1 MAHQLPAPT
10 ARAVRLAFT
19 LHLICRPAVKMTTP
33 AGRVRADSKSA
44 TLNLAIEIPPRSR
57 FAGRMQERNRSLGL
71 FCAEPFRIF
80 FPVGLLLGIAGVSLW
95 PLFYFG
101 AGIAYPSVAH
111 ARLMIE
117 GFMASFIFG
126 FLGTA
131 GPRITS
137 ARPFTLP
144 ETTAIF
150 TLDLL
155 AAGLHLGGAHRA
167 GDICFLGCL
176 LFFGRTI
183 GIRFHERKDC
193 PPPNFALVALGLLSG
208 IGGAAL
214 VAYAEAAQYSRAYQ
228 FGSALLNQC
237 FVLLPILGVAPFFLG
252 RLLDLP
258 RPDLPESRAIPPGWF
273 AQAAV
278 AATIG
283 MVIAGS
289 FLLEIFGFGEI
300 GAWMRAAAIV
310 IYLATK
316 MPFRGRSFLAD
327 CLRSG
332 IIWIAIGFTVVAF
345 FPDYYRVGALH
356 IVFITG
362 FTLVAFTVA
371 IRVVFG
377 HSGRTDLLPLLYRRD
392 CFAPLGHDLPLHRGP
407 GAGGAHPALVR
418 RHDLLAR
425 RDVHLDGESH
435 SECNRRGAGGMM
447 DRSGPKFG
455 S

>member
-1 MAHQLPAPT
+1 MKYREPSIAG
-10 ARAVRLAFT
+10 
-19 LHLICRPAVKMTTP
+19 
-33 AGRVRADSKSA
+33 AGRKRLSI
-44 TLNLAIEIPPRSR
+44 NCCE
-57 FAGRMQERNRSLGL
+57 
-71 FCAEPFRIF
+71 EPFRLF
-80 FPVGLLLGIAGVSLW
+80 FPIGALLGVLGVSLW
-95 PLFYFG
+95 PLFYLG

-137 ARPFTLP
+137 ARPFSLP
-144 ETTAIF
+144 ETAAIF

-176 LFFGRTI
+176 LFFVRTI

-228 FGSALLNQC
+228 CGSALLNQC

-258 RPDLPESRAIPPGWF
+258 RPDLPESRAFPPGWF
-273 AQAAV
+273 AQAAA

-283 MVIAGS
+283 IVIAGS
-289 FLLEIFGFGEI
+289 FLLEVFGFGEI
-300 GAWMRAAAIV
+300 GAWTRAAAIV
-310 IYLATK
+310 IYLAAK

-327 CLRSG
+327 CLRAG
-332 IIWIAIGFTVVAF
+332 IIWIAIGFTFVAF
-345 FPDYYRVGALH
+345 LPGYRVGGLH

-377 HSGRTDLLPLLYRRD
+377 HSGNAHLFQKRLPFFIVVGALIFVAMLSRYVADLAPRART
-392 CFAPLGHDLPLHRGP
+392 
-407 GAGGAHPALVR
+407 
-418 RHDLLAR
+418 
-425 RDVHLDGESH
+425 VHLIAAAIFWLIAVLIWMGKVI
-435 SECNRRGAGGMM
+435 
-447 DRSGPKFG
+447 PKVTIADLEE
-455 S
+455 